1 VAEVV
6 TGEAVVLEVPCARF
20 PSRLLA
26 LVIDMVIQIILLF
39 VLFLIVGLA
48 AQGGLDTASAGAIG
62 LTVLVFVIVGYPVL
76 WETLTRGASPG
87 KYALGLRVV
96 SDDGGPER
104 FRQALVRG
112 LAAVV
117 EIWLLLGCPALICSL
132 LSDRGKRLG
141 DLFAGTFVI
150 QQRLPA
156 RQYVAPLPPVGPQ
169 LAMWAASLEMS
180 RLTEQTAETARRYLA
195 RLPELTP
202 AAQAE
207 LGHRIAT
214 AVSAQ
219 VSPPPP
225 PGTPIWAFLSAVLT
239 ERSNREHA
247 RLARAPA
254 RVPGLPPGAQPAP
267 WGQPAAPAPWGQQ
280 AAPANPP
287 WGQQAAPANPPWGQQ
302 AAPANTN
309 TYWRQPAFP
318 APAPPTGFS
327 PPAPPAGFPAPVP
340 PAGFSAPVPPNAP
353 APMGPPAAPGAQ
365 GAPGPPGQ
373 AAWRPGSGAAK
384 EEKDPPDQQPPA
396 WGGGFVPPA

>member
-1 VAEVV
+1 
-6 TGEAVVLEVPCARF
+6 
-20 PSRLLA
+20 
-26 LVIDMVIQIILLF
+26 
-39 VLFLIVGLA
+39 
-48 AQGGLDTASAGAIG
+48 
-62 LTVLVFVIVGYPVL
+62 
-76 WETLTRGASPG
+76 
-87 KYALGLRVV
+87 V

-156 RQYVAPLPPVGPQ
+156 RQYAAPLPPVGPE
-169 LAMWAASLEMS
+169 LAMWGASLEMS
-180 RLTEQTAETARRYLA
+180 GLTEQTAETARRYLA

-207 LGHRIAT
+207 LGQRIAV

-225 PGTPIWAFLSAVLT
+225 PGTPIWAFLTAVLI

-247 RLARAPA
+247 RLARAPG
-254 RVPGLPPGAQPAP
+254 RVPGPPPGVQPAVPAP
-267 WGQPAAPAPWGQQ
+267 WGQPAAPAN
-280 AAPANPP
+280 PA
-287 WGQQAAPANPPWGQQ
+287 
-302 AAPANTN
+302 
-309 TYWRQPAFP
+309 WRQPASTSWGQPAFP
-318 APAPPTGFS
+318 
-327 PPAPPAGFPAPVP
+327 
-340 PAGFSAPVPPNAP
+340 AP
-353 APMGPPAAPGAQ
+353 APMGPPAAQGWPNAPASPG
-365 GAPGPPGQ
+365 GQ
-373 AAWRPGSGAAK
+373 AAWRPGSGAAT
-384 EEKDPPDQQPPA
+384 EERDQPDQPPPDQQPPA

>member
-1 VAEVV
+1 MAEVV

-26 LVIDMVIQIILLF
+26 LAIDMAIQVILLI

-48 AQGGLDTASAGAIG
+48 AQNGLDAASAGAIG
-62 LTVLVFVIVGYPVL
+62 LTVLVIVIVGYPVL

-104 FRQALVRG
+104 FRQALVRA

-117 EIWLLLGCPALICSL
+117 EIWLLLGCPALISSL

-156 RQYVAPLPPVGPQ
+156 KQNAAPLPVVPPE
-169 LAMWAASLEMS
+169 LAFWGTGLEMS
-180 RLTEQTAETARRYLA
+180 GLTEQTAETARRYLA

-207 LGHRIAT
+207 LGQRIAG

-225 PGTPIWAFLSAVLT
+225 PGTPVWAYLSAVLA
-239 ERSNREHA
+239 ERRTREHA
-247 RLARAPA
+247 RLA
-254 RVPGLPPGAQPAP
+254 PPSVAHA
-267 WGQPAAPAPWGQQ
+267 
-280 AAPANPP
+280 
-287 WGQQAAPANPPWGQQ
+287 
-302 AAPANTN
+302 
-309 TYWRQPAFP
+309 
-318 APAPPTGFS
+318 
-327 PPAPPAGFPAPVP
+327 
-340 PAGFSAPVPPNAP
+340 
-353 APMGPPAAPGAQ
+353 PPAAPG
-365 GAPGPPGQ
+365 PPSGQ
-373 AAWRPGSGAAK
+373 AAWRPASGAAT
-384 EEKDPPDQQPPA
+384 EEKNPPDQPPDQQPQA
-396 WGGGFVPPA
+396 SGTGGFVPPA

>member
-26 LVIDMVIQIILLF
+26 LVIDMAIQVILLII
-39 VLFLIVGLA
+39 LFLIVGLA
-48 AQGGLDTASAGAIG
+48 AQNGLDAASAGAIG
-62 LTVLVFVIVGYPVL
+62 LVALVIVIVGYPAI

-104 FRQALVRG
+104 FRQALVRA

-117 EIWLLLGCPALICSL
+117 EIWLLLGFPALISSL

-156 RQYVAPLPPVGPQ
+156 KQNAAPLPVVPPE
-169 LAMWAASLEMS
+169 LARWGAGLEMS
-180 RLTEQTAETARRYLA
+180 GLTEQTAETARRYLA

-207 LGHRIAT
+207 LGQRIAS

-225 PGTPIWAFLSAVLT
+225 PGTPVTDYLSAVLV
-239 ERSNREHA
+239 ERRNRENA
-247 RLARAPA
+247 RLAA
-254 RVPGLPPGAQPAP
+254 
-267 WGQPAAPAPWGQQ
+267 
-280 AAPANPP
+280 
-287 WGQQAAPANPPWGQQ
+287 
-302 AAPANTN
+302 
-309 TYWRQPAFP
+309 
-318 APAPPTGFS
+318 
-327 PPAPPAGFPAPVP
+327 
-340 PAGFSAPVPPNAP
+340 
-353 APMGPPAAPGAQ
+353 GPPRLVLD
-365 GAPGPPGQ
+365 
-373 AAWRPGSGAAK
+373 AWRPGPGAAEAAEC
-384 EEKDPPDQQPPA
+384 EEEPPHQPPA
-396 WGGGFVPPA
+396 GAAGGFVPPA

>member
-1 VAEVV
+1 VAQVV

-26 LVIDMVIQIILLF
+26 LGLDMLIQVILLF
-39 VLFLIVGLA
+39 ILFLIVGLA
-48 AQGGLDTASAGAIG
+48 AQGSGLNAASTGAIAV
-62 LTVLVFVIVGYPVL
+62 TVLVLGIVGYPVL

-117 EIWLLLGCPALICSL
+117 EIWLLLGCPALITSL

-156 RQYVAPLPPVGPQ
+156 RQNAAPLPPVSPELMRWG
-169 LAMWAASLEMS
+169 ASLEMS
-180 RLTEQTAETARRYLA
+180 GLTEQTAETARRYLV

-207 LGHRIAT
+207 LGHRIAS

-219 VSPPPP
+219 VTPLPP
-225 PGTPIWAFLSAVLT
+225 PGTPIWAYLSAVLA
-239 ERSNREHA
+239 ERRNREHA
-247 RLARAPA
+247 RLALARPQGPGGPGVGRTPA
-254 RVPGLPPGAQPAP
+254 WPGG
-267 WGQPAAPAPWGQQ
+267 GQPAWPGGGQPAWPAPNAGGQPPFSTPPRPAQ
-280 AAPANPP
+280 ALPP
-287 WGQQAAPANPPWGQQ
+287 PFPP
-302 AAPANTN
+302 
-309 TYWRQPAFP
+309 
-318 APAPPTGFS
+318 PPGS
-327 PPAPPAGFPAPVP
+327 Q
-340 PAGFSAPVPPNAP
+340 
-353 APMGPPAAPGAQ
+353 GPPAAWNP
-365 GAPGPPGQ
+365 PGPP
-373 AAWRPGSGAAK
+373 AWRPGSGATEERK
-384 EEKDPPDQQPPA
+384 EEPPDQQPPA
-396 WGGGFVPPA
+396 RFVPPA

>member
-1 VAEVV
+1 MSEAWPGREEAGTAVAEVV

-26 LVIDMVIQIILLF
+26 LVIDMAIQVVLLIAT
-39 VLFLIVGLA
+39 FLIVGLA
-48 AQGGLDTASAGAIG
+48 AQGGLDAASAGAIA
-62 LTVLVFVIVGYPVL
+62 LVVLVFVIVGYPVL

-87 KYALGLRVV
+87 KYAMGLRVV

-156 RQYVAPLPPVGPQ
+156 RRGALPLPLVPPE
-169 LAMWAASLEMS
+169 LAFWAASLEMS
-180 RLTEQTAETARRYLA
+180 GLTEQNAETARRYLA

-207 LGHRIAT
+207 LGQRIAS

-225 PGTPIWAFLSAVLT
+225 AGTPIWAYLSAVLT
-239 ERSNREHA
+239 ERRNREHA
-247 RLARAPA
+247 RLGARM
-254 RVPGLPPGAQPAP
+254 PGPPPGALWGQPATPATSP
-267 WGQPAAPAPWGQQ
+267 WGQPATPAV
-280 AAPANPP
+280 PP
-287 WGQQAAPANPPWGQQ
+287 WGQPTPPASSPWGQ
-302 AAPANTN
+302 PA
-309 TYWRQPAFP
+309 YPAS
-318 APAPPTGFS
+318 APPTARAPS
-327 PPAPPAGFPAPVP
+327 APPP
-340 PAGFSAPVPPNAP
+340 
-353 APMGPPAAPGAQ
+353 PPAAQGWP
-365 GAPGPPGQ
+365 GAPGQPSGQ
-373 AAWRPGSGAAK
+373 AAWSPGSGAAR
-384 EEKDPPDQQPPA
+384 EEEEPPDQQLPA
-396 WGGGFVPPA
+396 SAGGFVPPA

>member
-26 LVIDMVIQIILLF
+26 LGLDMLLQLILLF
-39 VLFLIVGLA
+39 VLFLIAGVA
-48 AQGGLDTASAGAIG
+48 AQGGGLNPAATGAVVIT
-62 LTVLVFVIVGYPVL
+62 LLVLAIVGYPVL

-87 KYALGLRVV
+87 KFALGLRVV

-156 RQYVAPLPPVGPQ
+156 RRNAAPLPPVSPELMHWG
-169 LAMWAASLEMS
+169 ASLELS
-180 RLTEQTAETARRYLA
+180 GLTEQTAETARRYLA

-207 LGHRIAT
+207 LGQRIAG
-214 AVSAQ
+214 AVSAE

-225 PGTPIWAFLSAVLT
+225 PGTPLTAYLSAVLA
-239 ERSNREHA
+239 ERRNREQA
-247 RLARAPA
+247 RLAPAPA
-254 RVPGLPPGAQPAP
+254 VGPGVLPGGQTAWPGYPAGEPAWPAYPAAGEPAWPGYPAAGPAAVSLVPPGA
-267 WGQPAAPAPWGQQ
+267 
-280 AAPANPP
+280 PP
-287 WGQQAAPANPPWGQQ
+287 
-302 AAPANTN
+302 
-309 TYWRQPAFP
+309 
-318 APAPPTGFS
+318 
-327 PPAPPAGFPAPVP
+327 PPAVAP
-340 PAGFSAPVPPNAP
+340 
-353 APMGPPAAPGAQ
+353 
-365 GAPGPPGQ
+365 GAPGPPP
-373 AAWRPGSGAAK
+373 AAGPPATQGPPTTQGPPSARGEPAWSPEYGAANQAK
-384 EEKDPPDQQPPA
+384 EEPPDQPA
-396 WGGGFVPPA
+396 RDAGGFVPPA